1 MTKISNQYSLTNIL
15 TADLANSRLG
25 INNVSPTVALDVT
38 GAGKFSSTISATSAT
53 FSGDVSVNSTNS
65 KTGGTA
71 WNLNIRDNTA
81 LAANVGGGISFQ
93 GVYTTGGSIGNFG
106 AISSYKTNAT
116 SGNESGGLR
125 LYYSANGIITQ
136 GLQISETGAAT
147 FSSSVS
153 IGGADQGYQLDVKR
167 TSTGDATFDTVAN
180 FYKASTHNTGLLLRL
195 KNTIVDLAANNITGG
210 GGPSAGMSFSVS
222 SGGTI
227 STALTLASTGRA
239 TFESVNAKVNTG
251 AWHVLVQDNT
261 SMAAGVGGGI
271 SFNGYKTGTSAQG
284 VYAAIDGI
292 KENGTSANEL
302 GAFRIWT
309 SNGTNLAERL
319 RITSAGNVAINNTT
333 GTIYSKLSVAGGIA
347 FGNNTD
353 SNLGNK
359 SYGNAFSKQ
368 STVVA
373 GGATVTIK
381 PTIGAESS
389 LILVSG
395 IVEATGN
402 RFADLILIIGAGGTP
417 LVVGS
422 RTFQTPATRTYT
434 NGGENLRLQLTG
446 SSETYVVWITGFGG
460 NESS

>member
-38 GAGKFSSTISATSAT
+38 GAGKFSGALTGTTATFRVSDNRNLAIKYDTNITLSGQADSGAPENLRIYADTFKIFTSTTTVGLTERLTIS
-53 FSGDVSVNSTNS
+53 N
-65 KTGGTA
+65 
-71 WNLNIRDNTA
+71 
-81 LAANVGGGISFQ
+81 
-93 GVYTTGGSIGNFG
+93 
-106 AISSYKTNAT
+106 
-116 SGNESGGLR
+116 
-125 LYYSANGIITQ
+125 
-136 GLQISETGAAT
+136 TGAAT
-147 FSSSVS
+147 F
-153 IGGADQGYQLDVKR
+153 Q
-167 TSTGDATFDTVAN
+167 
-180 FYKASTHNTGLLLRL
+180 
-195 KNTIVDLAANNITGG
+195 
-210 GGPSAGMSFSVS
+210 
-222 SGGTI
+222 
-227 STALTLASTGRA
+227 
-239 TFESVNAKVNTG
+239 SVNAKVNTG
-251 AWHVLVQDNT
+251 GWHLLVQDNT

-271 SFNGYKTGTSAQG
+271 QFNGYKTGTSAQG

-446 SSETYVVWITGFGG
+446 SSETYIVWITGFGG

>member
-38 GAGKFSSTISATSAT
+38 GSGKFSGAVTFGNDLNFSATDSAIS
-53 FSGDVSVNSTNS
+53 FASGAARFFTGGGERMRIDSTGRVLIAGTSSSGSPIFQIQKSDSTTNS
-65 KTGGTA
+65 SSYF
-71 WNLNIRDNTA
+71 WNTYSSGMMIKNSDATVNT
-81 LAANVGGGISFQ
+81 LAPIYFYMGSGNNSIAGIAGIQESSTLGAIGFF
-93 GVYTTGGSIGNFG
+93 TGGSGR
-106 AISSYKTNAT
+106 SSTVPERMRIT
-116 SGNESGGLR
+116 SGGDVAIGTTTADPYGFGYTSLSIRGGTYAGAGGHIHLITPTTDTNGQVLGQINFIDGAR
-125 LYYSANGIITQ
+125 ANGII
-136 GLQISETGAAT
+136 
-147 FSSSVS
+147 SVRR
-153 IGGADQGYQLDVKR
+153 A
-167 TSTGDATFDTVAN
+167 TSTTTAN
-180 FYKASTHNTGLLLRL
+180 MLFYTDGGSGLL
-195 KNTIVDLAANNITGG
+195 
-210 GGPSAGMSFSVS
+210 
-222 SGGTI
+222 
-227 STALTLASTGRA
+227 
-239 TFESVNAKVNTG
+239 
-251 AWHVLVQDNT
+251 
-261 SMAAGVGGGI
+261 
-271 SFNGYKTGTSAQG
+271 
-284 VYAAIDGI
+284 
-292 KENGTSANEL
+292 
-302 GAFRIWT
+302 
-309 SNGTNLAERL
+309 ERM

-446 SSETYVVWITGFGG
+446 SSETYIVWITGFGG